1 MKHKLRVFGRVVEG
15 IVPAICTQETAM
27 GQNKILLQIS
37 NVHLA
42 QLLLGL
48 ALQNLPQALFSW
60 LPWSQFTS
68 KGNLGLGLRKLMR
81 N

>member
-27 GQNKILLQIS
+27 GHKILLQIS
-37 NVHLA
+37 NVYLA

-60 LPWSQFTS
+60 LPWSRFTS